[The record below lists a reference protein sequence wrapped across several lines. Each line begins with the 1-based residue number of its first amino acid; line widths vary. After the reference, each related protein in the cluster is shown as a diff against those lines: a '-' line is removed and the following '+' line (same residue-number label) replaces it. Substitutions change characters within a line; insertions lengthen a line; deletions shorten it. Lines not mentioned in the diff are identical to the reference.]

1 MRINSSWQAPWV
13 RIQRLLQRPAPA
25 PMPEPGEPA
34 EHSHNP
40 LVRYF
45 KLLGPGLVTG
55 ASDDDP
61 GGIATYSVAGASLG
75 FGMLWTAIATFPLMA
90 GVQLICARIG
100 LVTGR
105 GLAGAVRHHYP
116 RPFLYAACLLLLVAN
131 VFNVS
136 ADLAGMAESA
146 EMLTGIPSPI
156 LVPIFGLTII
166 LVTTYTSYATF
177 AKYLK
182 WLTAVLFAYVIAAFV
197 AGPEWKSVLVASV
210 SPSLSRDPVFIAT
223 LVGILGTTISPY
235 LFFWQASQEVEEEKA
250 RGRRTLAQRRGATEH
265 ELRDARL
272 DVNTGMFFSN
282 FVMYFI
288 ILATASTLYRA
299 GQRDIQSAR
308 EAAEAL
314 RPLAGDMAYLLFA
327 LGLVG
332 TGLLA
337 IPILAGSASFAV
349 AELFGWRSGLDLS
362 PRRGRRFYL
371 VIAGAIVAGMILDVF
386 VTNPIRMLFWSAVL
400 NGILAPPLLLLVMLV
415 GNNQRIMEEHT
426 NGFWLNLLGWTA
438 TAVMTA
444 AAVAFFVTSLAH

>member
-1 MRINSSWQAPWV
+1 MRSNSWQTPWL
-13 RIQRLLQRPAPA
+13 RLQQILQRPVPA
-25 PMPEPGEPA
+25 PPPEPDEPA
-34 EHSHNP
+34 QHTHNP

-75 FGMLWTAIATFPLMA
+75 YGMLWTALATFPLMA
-90 GVQLICARIG
+90 AVQLICARIG

-131 VFNVS
+131 VFNVG
-136 ADLAGMAESA
+136 ADLGGMAEA
-146 EMLTGIPSPI
+146 AAMLIGLPSLVFVPVFGLAI
-156 LVPIFGLTII
+156 LV
-166 LVTTYTSYATF
+166 VTVYTTYATF

-182 WLTAVLFAYVIAAFV
+182 WLTAVLFAYVIAAFLAHPDWNGV
-197 AGPEWKSVLVASV
+197 VLASV
-210 SPSLSRDPVFIAT
+210 VPSLSLDPVYVAT

-282 FVMYFI
+282 LVMYFI

-299 GQRDIQSAR
+299 GLRDIQTAR

-314 RPLAGDMAYLLFA
+314 RPLAGNTAYLLFA
-327 LGLVG
+327 LGLIG

-337 IPILAGSASFAV
+337 IPVLAGSASFAV

-371 VIAGAIVAGMILDVF
+371 VLAGAIVIGMILDVF

-400 NGILAPPLLLLVMLV
+400 NGVLAPPLLLLVMLV
-415 GNNQRIMEEHT
+415 GNNRHIMGEHT
-426 NGFWLNLLGWTA
+426 NSFWLNLLGWTA
-438 TAVMTA
+438 TALMTA
-444 AAVAFFVTSLAH
+444 AAVAFFMTALG